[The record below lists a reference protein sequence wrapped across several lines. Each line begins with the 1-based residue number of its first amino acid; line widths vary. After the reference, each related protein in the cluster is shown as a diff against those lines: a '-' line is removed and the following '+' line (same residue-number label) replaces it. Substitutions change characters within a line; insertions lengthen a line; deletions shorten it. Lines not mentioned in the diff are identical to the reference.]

1 MRHLPV
7 TAKNVQCGPKHL
19 NITLTRTKLEQL
31 VADLID
37 ETEEPC
43 RQALAGAGL
52 KTADVD
58 EVILVGGS
66 PVCLP
71 SSGR

>member
-31 VADLID
+31 VAELID

-43 RQALAGAGL
+43 RQALAGAG
-52 KTADVD
+52 
-58 EVILVGGS
+58 
-66 PVCLP
+66 
-71 SSGR
+71 

>member
-1 MRHLPV
+1 LPV
-7 TAKNVQCGPKHL
+7 AAKNVQCGPKYL
-19 NITLTRTKLEQL
+19 NITLTRAKLEQL

-43 RQALAGAGL
+43 RLALADAGPQA
-52 KTADVD
+52 ADVD